1 MQVLKR
7 GHTELFRR
15 GPDECFDSLAGLT
28 KFCQEQKAK
37 SVDRW
42 LPPRTLKPRP
52 WRSTVWWSI
61 SLTPPPA
68 RTAPIT

>member
-28 KFCQEQKAK
+28 KFCQEQ
-37 SVDRW
+37 SPI
-42 LPPRTLKPRP
+42 LPV
-52 WRSTVWWSI
+52 STA
-61 SLTPPPA
+61 T
-68 RTAPIT
+68 ITTFSRVFSNR